1 MQPKQ
6 SGSPH
11 IVIVGGGIA
20 GLALA
25 TRLGHRL
32 GLRGGARISLVDRNL
47 SHVWKPMLHTFAAGT
62 ANAYQ
67 EKISYL
73 AHAATH
79 GFGFIPGAMTRID
92 VRQRQIIL
100 APILSEERSE
110 VLAERCLPYD
120 LLVLAG
126 GSRANDFGTAGV
138 AEWCQFI
145 DDLHE
150 AQTFNRLFYDD
161 LLRAA
166 ERGTPLNIAIV
177 GGGATGVELA
187 AEVHQLVAI
196 AKGFGSGLD
205 PKLEITLIESGPR
218 ILAAFP
224 ENVATGAQEQL
235 SALGVRVLTS
245 TRVVAADENGFIL
258 ADGSRIDS
266 RLSVWAAGVK
276 APDAFA
282 GIAEFEHSRSGQI
295 VVGPDLRVKGTES
308 IFAIGDCA
316 SLTVAPSERPL
327 PPTAQVA
334 RQQALHLARHL
345 PAALQGRAIPP
356 FKFRDLGSLVSLS
369 KYNAFGTL
377 GRQGLYNGGFI
388 QGQFARLSHAALY
401 RLHQVELHGV
411 WRAGLLWLSGLL
423 AASVRPNIRVD

>member
-6 SGSPH
+6 NGRTH

-32 GLRGGARISLVDRNL
+32 GLRGEAQISLVDRNL

-79 GFGFIPGAMTRID
+79 GFGFIPGTMTDVD
-92 VRQRQIIL
+92 VRQRRIVL
-100 APILSEERSE
+100 APILSEEGAE
-110 VLAERCLPYD
+110 VLAERSVPYD
-120 LLVLAG
+120 FLVLAG
-126 GSRANDFGTAGV
+126 GSRANDFGTPGV

-150 AQTFNRLFYDD
+150 AQNFNRLFYDD

-166 ERGTPLNIAIV
+166 EMGTPLNIAIV

-196 AKGFGSGLD
+196 AKGYGSGLD
-205 PKLEITLIESGPR
+205 PKLGITLIESGPR

-224 ENVATGAQEQL
+224 ESVATGAHKQL
-235 SALGVRVLTS
+235 SELGVRVLTS
-245 TRVVAADENGFIL
+245 TRVVAADENGFVL

-266 RLSVWAAGVK
+266 RLRVWAAGIR
-276 APDAFA
+276 APGPFA
-282 GIAEFEHSRSGQI
+282 GIGEFEHARSGQI
-295 VVGPDLRVKGTES
+295 VVGPDLRVKGTDNV
-308 IFAIGDCA
+308 FAIGDCA
-316 SLTVAPSERPL
+316 SLTVAPSDRPL

-345 PAALQGRAIPP
+345 PASLQGRPIPP
-356 FKFRDLGSLVSLS
+356 FKFRDLGSLVSLG

-377 GRQGLYNGGFI
+377 GRQGFYKGGFI

-401 RLHQVELHGV
+401 RLHQVELHGA
-411 WRAGLLWLSGLL
+411 WRAALLWISAMV